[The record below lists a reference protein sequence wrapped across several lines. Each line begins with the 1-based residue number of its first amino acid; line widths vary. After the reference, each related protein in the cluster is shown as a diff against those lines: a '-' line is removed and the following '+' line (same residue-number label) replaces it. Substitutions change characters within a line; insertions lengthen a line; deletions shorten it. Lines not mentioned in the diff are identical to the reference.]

1 MLNLDAA
8 VQLRGLTLFRDFN
21 DPRLYWYM
29 PNSPRLARAG
39 RDPLF
44 QLLMYRDDATPP
56 ASGDTD
62 RGGGFLTMT
71 VDLGVP
77 ESVLEAVR
85 SELSSVAGGAV
96 RLAPVPFESGA
107 VRVTAL
113 GVGAGSASGF
123 GGGGG
128 GEEGGAATSQRF
140 VEQILGS
147 TKPSMYGDN
156 RAAFSL
162 ELSQRGA
169 KLMEASLEDDGAS
182 AIAVCYDLEYMG
194 LLPAREVKIVIE
206 YQQSYRYLR
215 NRAQLNTLWFKADID
230 SELERMRQNG
240 SIEIQDVTYGELPPE
255 QATERAQELQ
265 TLAKELAQWTFFK
278 PALRPGNV
286 LAADRGSL
294 TVYDPTTAATAY
306 TAGFT
311 TPLDLLPGGRGRT
324 GDGPVVNPGVTER
337 TGGVRGEGAG
347 TQPGGTQPGGTL
359 PGGTQP
365 GGTTAPGTPEGQPRE
380 PTAVER
386 WNMAGRPQAGFL
398 MRELNQSE
406 SQRIEFNLRQ
416 VSAHKRAAAPQ
427 GSIRLLAGDS
437 DLRGRIKRVDLDDPF
452 WKTIAGTVT
461 SNADFETAGVVSMV
475 VSLRYGVRPDGT
487 GPKDTKEF
495 VLEKAGDEGKY
506 ELFLDHLL
514 TVELEYRVTVNYRA
528 DYGIGSRHTKAESEW
543 IRTSTRNLD
552 IDPRELRAVLP
563 VRVTA
568 GQVDWDAVK
577 SLQTTVTYRDPA
589 HGIDAARTVVITQ
602 SDSSAVVPIRTEDE
616 RIQQYVVT
624 STYFYASER
633 ETVEETRSRGLEVVL
648 NQPPS
653 KAVPVSVSAV
663 DPLQRLAKVT
673 VELGYTPPG
682 GAEQRKLVSLTG
694 GETTSWSFFRPSLE
708 AEPRYRYRATLFGK
722 DGTTDQGDWVE
733 TTERQLIVGDRFPGM
748 LDVEVQVVGDLGASR
763 IQIARVKLVYPGAPE
778 GVDNREE
785 RALRGTVEPFRWTV
799 PSKTR
804 EPTSYEWEVMW
815 VFENRSVKVE
825 KGTADDELLFLFVP
839 APE

>member
-8 VQLRGLTLFRDFN
+8 VQIRGLTLFRDFN

-29 PNSPRLARAG
+29 PNSPRLARTG

-44 QLLMYRDDATPP
+44 QLLMYRENATPP
-56 ASGDTD
+56 ATGDTD

-71 VDLGVP
+71 VDLGVS

-96 RLAPVPFESGA
+96 RLAPVPFEAGA
-107 VRVTAL
+107 VRVSAL
-113 GVGAGSASGF
+113 GVAAGSASGF

-128 GEEGGAATSQRF
+128 EEGAATAQRF

-156 RAAFSL
+156 RAAFSF

-182 AIAVCYDLEYMG
+182 AIAVCYDLEYLG
-194 LLPAREVKIVIE
+194 LKPAREVKIVIE
-206 YQQSYRYLR
+206 YQQSYRHLR
-215 NRAQLNTLWFKADID
+215 SRAQVGTLWFKADID
-230 SELERMRQNG
+230 SELERMRQSG
-240 SIEIQDVTYGELPPE
+240 SIEIEDVTYGELPPE
-255 QATERAQELQ
+255 QASERAQELQ

-294 TVYDPTTAATAY
+294 TVYDPTTAATAS

-337 TGGVRGEGAG
+337 TGGVRGESAATQPGTG
-347 TQPGGTQPGGTL
+347 TQPGTSTGATP
-359 PGGTQP
+359 
-365 GGTTAPGTPEGQPRE
+365 AAPEGQPRE

-386 WNMAGRPQAGFL
+386 WNMAGRPQAGYL
-398 MRELNQSE
+398 LRELDQRE

-416 VSAHKRAAAPQ
+416 VSAHRRSAAPQ

-452 WKTIAGTVT
+452 WQTIAGTVT
-461 SNADFETAGVVSMV
+461 SNADFEAAGVVSMV
-475 VSLRYGVRPDGT
+475 VSVRYGVRPDGT
-487 GPKDTKEF
+487 GPKDSQEF
-495 VLEKAGDEGKY
+495 VLERAGDEGKY
-506 ELFLDHLL
+506 EFFLDHRL

-528 DYGIGSRHTKAESEW
+528 DYAIGSRKAKAESGW

-568 GQVDWDAVK
+568 GQIDWNAVK
-577 SLQTTVTYRDPA
+577 SLQTTVTYRDPT

-602 SDSSAVVPIRTEDE
+602 SDSSATVPIRTEDE
-616 RIQQYVVT
+616 RVQQYVVT
-624 STYFYASER
+624 STYFYETER

-653 KAVPVSVSAV
+653 KAVPVSVSAQ

-673 VELGYTPPG
+673 VELAYAPPG
-682 GAEQRKLVSLTG
+682 GAEQRKLVTLTG
-694 GETTSWSFFRPSLE
+694 GETTSWSFFRPSLA

-722 DGTTDQGDWVE
+722 DGTTDQGEWLE

-748 LDVEVQVVGDLGASR
+748 LDVEVQVVGDLVASR
-763 IQIARVKLVYPGAPE
+763 IQIARVKLVYPGAPD

-785 RALRGTVEPFRWTV
+785 RALRGTPEPFRWTV

-815 VFENRSVKVE
+815 VFDNRSVKVE